1 MDEITKLLSQMGEDG
16 GGGAGGESMK
26 GHAERLWKFLDNL
39 AESDPE
45 EYQNFLKKQAEAAGV
60 GLKARATRGGGA
72 PESVEDHPR
81 LVVLGLEEPSQGQDE
96 REQQHVA
103 ILVFENRTDEDDQ
116 KGATFQELK
125 LGFKLKSEIRLAN
138 HVDGLPRIQGKYKV
152 VEILTPPSVLSHVVP
167 SDPEDPRLAT
177 AKAGA
182 PEEGE
187 TRSKLDLFV
196 DSVAR
201 WSQKRMGRKLQ
212 GRRKVLMLKSR
223 AYKNREA
230 AMGTA
235 ASDLPETILSKI
247 ADMGGPREG
256 GGASRAMAGG
266 VGGSEAAGVAP
277 ERRVLIEE
285 IATGGGA
292 CVTSHRTVA
301 PKSGEGTAKIK
312 AEVAEGVAIGDL
324 QIHLDEAGR
333 ALVFS
338 AEDREDYSVQIP
350 AGAGS
355 FTAKYSQSS
364 HRVTVHLSR

>member
-256 GGASRAMAGG
+256 GERPGRWRAGSGAARPPASLPRGGSSSRRSPRAGARASRLTGRWPPNQERG
-266 VGGSEAAGVAP
+266 PPRSRRRSRRGWRSGTSRSTWTRPGAP
-277 ERRVLIEE
+277 WSFRPRIARTTRCRFPLGRDPSPRNTVSP
-285 IATGGGA
+285 ATG
-292 CVTSHRTVA
+292 
-301 PKSGEGTAKIK
+301 
-312 AEVAEGVAIGDL
+312 
-324 QIHLDEAGR
+324 
-333 ALVFS
+333 
-338 AEDREDYSVQIP
+338 
-350 AGAGS
+350 
-355 FTAKYSQSS
+355 
-364 HRVTVHLSR
+364 